1 MNVRYLSYLNE
12 KNYFYEIKFKNLLQ
26 TINMFNRH
34 ENDSQTKEII
44 KILKEDIDGLKKS
57 VEEMEKYL

>member
-1 MNVRYLSYLNE
+1 MNVRYLYYINE

-26 TINMFNRH
+26 TVNMLNRH
-34 ENDSQTKEII
+34 ENDNQTKEII